1 MLDSAGLP
9 YGVVRVPEE
18 IVNDP
23 QLHTNKI
30 IVPIANGGGERK
42 FTVDSPFTIEEQS
55 KVALKVAPGLS
66 EQTDDVLHEL
76 RFEAIQINSLAPMAS
91 CQQIPGGNHRRME
104 AKRQTRD
111 ESNQDRYCR
120 WGIRRVGGCQGSQE
134 DACWDNPH

>member
-23 QLHTNKI
+23 QLHANKI

-55 KVALKVAPGLS
+55 KVAPKW
-66 EQTDDVLHEL
+66 L
-76 RFEAIQINSLAPMAS
+76 RA
-91 CQQIPGGNHRRME
+91 
-104 AKRQTRD
+104 
-111 ESNQDRYCR
+111 
-120 WGIRRVGGCQGSQE
+120 
-134 DACWDNPH
+134 